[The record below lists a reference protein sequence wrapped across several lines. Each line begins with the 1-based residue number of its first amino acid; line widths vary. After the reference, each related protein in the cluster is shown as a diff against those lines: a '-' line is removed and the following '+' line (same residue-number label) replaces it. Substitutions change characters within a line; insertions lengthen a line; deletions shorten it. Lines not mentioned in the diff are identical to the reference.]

1 MRTRHRIVAGLAVG
15 IVGVLA
21 IGVGAGS
28 ALGAGG
34 RTSAAKLKTSIHG
47 VNFQIKSFDDLNFC
61 MQVESGVLPGR
72 TITLQQCGA
81 VDNQRW
87 AFSLNQGTTNL
98 ILDSQGYC
106 IDGRFHAGDEGLA
119 RPVNACRFST
129 EWKFV
134 YLGSSLIEDI
144 ANGKCLAVPGAAA
157 NTPVS
162 LADCDASK
170 VGQRWLV
177 TH

>member
-15 IVGVLA
+15 IIGVLT
-21 IGVGAGS
+21 IGVGATN
-28 ALGAGG
+28 ALGARE
-34 RTSAAKLKTSIHG
+34 RTVAAKLKTTIHG
-47 VNFQIKSFDDLNFC
+47 VNFQIKSFADQNFC

-98 ILDSQGYC
+98 ILDSQGDC
-106 IDGRFHAGDEGLA
+106 IDGRFHAGDEGMA